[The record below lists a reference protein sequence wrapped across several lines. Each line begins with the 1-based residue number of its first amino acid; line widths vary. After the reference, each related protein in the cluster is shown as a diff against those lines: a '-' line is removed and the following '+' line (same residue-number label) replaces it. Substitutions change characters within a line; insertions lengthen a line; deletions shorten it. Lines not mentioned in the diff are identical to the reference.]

1 MITTTTLMLASF
13 VAVANG
19 ESNLRSNTAAEV
31 KGNTCKN
38 TDLSGDLNVLNRWCQ
53 THNTLRQGQY
63 CMYKCP
69 GVADVKVVCLGSN
82 GWEKTSNAE
91 ICPNTATAAPTEKM
105 AIAAGRRGK
114 WKKTPPVKRTG
125 SYQSHSWDPL
135 FQKATGK
142 ANLQCCG
149 KPGDNPQFSDK
160 IASRK
165 PCNDG
170 QTGGM
175 DWSTANEI
183 CKNRGKRLCTA
194 AEAMRDEG
202 AGSGCNFDSHFVW
215 TSTSTNDYANTKK
228 LQEEMNKVWDLY
240 AIGVREYPAAIGG
253 CSDVAGGSGW
263 LTVAKPYTPK
273 QCNDACKDK
282 YPYFTIASGDKNCK
296 CHPSCSSAHHGHT
309 AYASS
314 H

>member
-1 MITTTTLMLASF
+1 
-13 VAVANG
+13 
-19 ESNLRSNTAAEV
+19 
-31 KGNTCKN
+31 
-38 TDLSGDLNVLNRWCQ
+38 
-53 THNTLRQGQY
+53 
-63 CMYKCP
+63 MYKCP

-114 WKKTPPVKRTG
+114 WKQTPPVKRTG

-183 CKNRGKRLCTA
+183 CKNRGKRLH
-194 AEAMRDEG
+194 R
-202 AGSGCNFDSHFVW
+202 S
-215 TSTSTNDYANTKK
+215 
-228 LQEEMNKVWDLY
+228 
-240 AIGVREYPAAIGG
+240 R
-253 CSDVAGGSGW
+253 
-263 LTVAKPYTPK
+263 
-273 QCNDACKDK
+273 
-282 YPYFTIASGDKNCK
+282 
-296 CHPSCSSAHHGHT
+296 GH
-309 AYASS
+309 AR
-314 H
+314 